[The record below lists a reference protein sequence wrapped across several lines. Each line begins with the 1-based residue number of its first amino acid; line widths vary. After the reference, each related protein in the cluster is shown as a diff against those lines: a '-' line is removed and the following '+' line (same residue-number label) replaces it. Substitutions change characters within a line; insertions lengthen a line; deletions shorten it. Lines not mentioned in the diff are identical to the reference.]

1 MGLDMY
7 LQARKHVSH
16 PRFVDA
22 SPQQYA
28 DRQEEAAQF
37 DQIVETLKVK
47 DLVDPGSPSAVV
59 EVNVGYWRKAN
70 AIHGWFV
77 EHTQGGVDDCRDQYV
92 TRDQLVTL
100 LGIVNLA
107 LATKDPSLLPPR
119 SGFFFGTYDIDEW
132 YWSDLQHTHKVLTRV
147 LNSEVLDDGWSF
159 YYHSS
164 W

>member
-7 LQARKHVSH
+7 LQARKYVAHFS
-16 PRFVDA
+16 FMD
-22 SPQQYA
+22 SPQYA

-37 DQIVETLKVK
+37 DQIVEILKVQ

-77 EHTQGGVDDCRDQYV
+77 ENTQGGVDDCRDQYV
-92 TRDQLVTL
+92 TREQLQTLLDLVTKTL
-100 LGIVNLA
+100 E
-107 LATKDPSLLPPR
+107 TKDPVLLPPTP
-119 SGFFFGTYDIDEW
+119 GFFFGTYDIDEW
-132 YWSDLQHTHKVLTRV
+132 YWADLKHTRKMLTRV
-147 LNSEVLDDGWSF
+147 LSAEVLDDAWSF